1 MENGRNEI
9 GGRQLVAGYLGVVLM
24 LIGGIIL
31 LPLAA
36 LPAFWD
42 EVSMARYFTVPGVAA
57 VFAGYVMYLP
67 IKGREALR
75 LTGHQD
81 ALIVVLSWV
90 LAIVFCAVPFMMTG
104 NYDFTQAVF
113 ECTSGWS
120 TTGLSVVDVFRRGG
134 AGTCDGVRAV
144 RPARDAALQRR
155 RALGPPSSQSCEVC
169 QDDYSHLYGLYP
181 VRHAFIYVFW
191 DGLV

>member
-57 VFAGYVMYLP
+57 VFAGYVMFLP

-120 TTGLSVVDVFRRGG
+120 TTGLSSRR
-134 AGTCDGVRAV
+134 
-144 RPARDAALQRR
+144 
-155 RALGPPSSQSCEVC
+155 PS
-169 QDDYSHLYGLYP
+169 GL
-181 VRHAFIYVFW
+181 RKTS
-191 DGLV
+191 

>member
-75 LTGHQD
+75 H
-81 ALIVVLSWV
+81 
-90 LAIVFCAVPFMMTG
+90 F
-104 NYDFTQAVF
+104 Y
-113 ECTSGWS
+113 
-120 TTGLSVVDVFRRGG
+120 
-134 AGTCDGVRAV
+134 
-144 RPARDAALQRR
+144 
-155 RALGPPSSQSCEVC
+155 
-169 QDDYSHLYGLYP
+169 
-181 VRHAFIYVFW
+181 
-191 DGLV
+191 